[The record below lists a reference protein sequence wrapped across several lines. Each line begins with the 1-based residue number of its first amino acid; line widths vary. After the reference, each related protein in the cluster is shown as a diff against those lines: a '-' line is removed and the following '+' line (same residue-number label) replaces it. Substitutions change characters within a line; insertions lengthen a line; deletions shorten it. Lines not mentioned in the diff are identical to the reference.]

1 MSFFKPHNDRK
12 QKRGENNEHFYRNR
26 IIDRRLCDVDQR
38 SRLVCGRIFR
48 TCLPARH
55 TAACDR
61 SDDRCHGNKEAAVS
75 ITSALKGNEGIT
87 VGNVVGSNIMNILL
101 ILGIA
106 SVIVPLAVQKSTRM
120 IEIPYMI
127 AITVLFGV
135 LGYTGEMV
143 TRVEGGILWI
153 AFLIYLGY
161 LLWMAKKGK
170 EDNEPDEKQKS
181 LPVQL
186 LMILIGLICIV
197 LGSDFVVDGATEI
210 AKVIGIS
217 ERIIGLTI
225 VAMGTSLPETA
236 VSVTASLVH
245 NNELAV
251 SNVVGSNIFNLMFV
265 IGVCAI
271 MTPIMVQKD
280 TIARDIPLSVICALL
295 LLGLGYLAWGD
306 AHGMTLGHLDGAI
319 FLGAFAGYI
328 FYMIRTAMKARAEG
342 KKVEIEAVE
351 ELEDGELKLLS
362 YPKSILCIVGGA
374 VAIAFG
380 GDMTVDAASRI
391 AIDLGMSQT
400 LVGLTIVSI
409 GTSLPELVTSVVA
422 ARKNEVDMAVG
433 NAVGSNI
440 FNILM
445 VLGIAS
451 AISPVSLISEN
462 VIDILVLVGFSV
474 VVWFFAR
481 SDRKI
486 TRNEGIA
493 MVAMYLIY
501 TAYIIMR

>member
-1 MSFFKPHNDRK
+1 MNIFIAIALLIVGFVMLTKGADWFVDGSSALAF
-12 QKRGENNEHFYRNR
+12 
-26 IIDRRLCDVDQR
+26 RLGIPQ
-38 SRLVCGRIFR
+38 LVIGLTIVAMG
-48 TCLPARH
+48 TSAP
-55 TAACDR
+55 
-61 SDDRCHGNKEAAVS
+61 EAAVS

-225 VAMGTSLPETA
+225 VA
-236 VSVTASLVH
+236 
-245 NNELAV
+245 
-251 SNVVGSNIFNLMFV
+251 F
-265 IGVCAI
+265 
-271 MTPIMVQKD
+271 
-280 TIARDIPLSVICALL
+280 
-295 LLGLGYLAWGD
+295 
-306 AHGMTLGHLDGAI
+306 
-319 FLGAFAGYI
+319 
-328 FYMIRTAMKARAEG
+328 
-342 KKVEIEAVE
+342 
-351 ELEDGELKLLS
+351 
-362 YPKSILCIVGGA
+362 
-374 VAIAFG
+374 
-380 GDMTVDAASRI
+380 
-391 AIDLGMSQT
+391 
-400 LVGLTIVSI
+400 
-409 GTSLPELVTSVVA
+409 GTSLPELVTSIAA
-422 ARKNEVDMAVG
+422 ARRG
-433 NAVGSNI
+433 NADIAIGNIVGSNV
-440 FNILM
+440 FNILF
-445 VLGIAS
+445 VAGTS
-451 AISPVSLISEN
+451 ALISPIVFESKFVLDTA
-462 VIDILVLVGFSV
+462 VATATAVLLLVCVCNKESKLKRSGGIIMLAAYAGVFCE
-474 VVWFFAR
+474 A
-481 SDRKI
+481 SDRL
-486 TRNEGIA
+486 TGCS
-493 MVAMYLIY
+493 L
-501 TAYIIMR
+501 